1 MSAELK
7 EALKILW
14 TLEHDNNPEAV
25 LHVNKGENGYTFFG
39 IYQSAHPT
47 LELWKI
53 VRQKLQQYNGDAKL
67 AGSILFDNPRV
78 NELVEHFYQREFWG
92 KMKLD
97 EISSQH
103 IANEMFIF
111 GVNTH
116 PITSVKVAQHIV
128 GVKQDGIMGK
138 VTIGA
143 LNVFD
148 ENVFSETFDVL
159 EKEHYQKIVFARPEK
174 EMYLKGWRNRAE
186 YV

>member
-1 MSAELK
+1 MADIAQS
-7 EALKILW
+7 LKILW
-14 TLEHDNNPEAV
+14 TLEFNNNPKKAMEI
-25 LHVNKGENGYTFFG
+25 NDTETGWTYKG

-47 LELWKI
+47 WEGWKI
-53 VRQKLQQYNGDAKL
+53 IRQKMQQYNNNMELVGD
-67 AGSILFDNPRV
+67 ILFDNARLE
-78 NELVEHFYQREFWG
+78 ELVEFFYRREFWG

-116 PITSVKVAQHIV
+116 PITAIKLAQRIV
-128 GVKQDGIMGK
+128 GVAQDGVIGK

-143 LNVFD
+143 LNSFD
-148 ENVFSETFDVL
+148 ASVFSEAFDVL
-159 EKEHYQKIVFARPEK
+159 EKEHYQKIVIAKPSK
-174 EMYLKGWRNRAE
+174 EQYLKGWRNRAE

>member
-1 MSAELK
+1 MAELK

-14 TLEHDNNPEAV
+14 KLEHDNKPENV

-47 LELWKI
+47 LELWNI
-53 VRQKLQQYNGDAKL
+53 VRQKLNQYNGDAKL

-78 NELVEHFYQREFWG
+78 NELVENFYRREFWN

-97 EISSQH
+97 DITSQH

-116 PITSVKVAQHIV
+116 PITSSKVAQRIV
-128 GVKQDGIMGK
+128 GAKQDGVIGK
-138 VTIGA
+138 ITIGA
-143 LNVFD
+143 LNSFD
-148 ENVFSETFDVL
+148 EKVFSETFDIL
-159 EKEHYQKIVFARPEK
+159 EKEHYEKIVIAKPEK

-186 YV
+186 HV

>member
-1 MSAELK
+1 MADIK
-7 EALKILW
+7 EALTILW
-14 TLEHDNNPEAV
+14 KLEHNNNPEEV

-39 IYQSAHPT
+39 IYQSAHPN
-47 LELWKI
+47 LELWNI
-53 VRQKLQQYNGDAKL
+53 VRQKLSQYNGDAKL

-92 KMKLD
+92 KMRLD
-97 EISSQH
+97 EIGSQH

-116 PITSVKVAQHIV
+116 PVTVIKVAQRIV
-128 GVKQDGIMGK
+128 GVKQDGVIGK

-143 LNVFD
+143 LNGFD
-148 ENVFSETFDVL
+148 ESVFSEAFDVI
-159 EKEHYQKIVFARPEK
+159 EKEHYQKIVFAKPEK
-174 EMYLKGWRNRAE
+174 SIYLKGWRNRAE